1 MRRSFNRK
9 VHQHAEDETQGCII
23 SYVNKITFFH
33 FPPEQYVN
41 TKFNSFT
48 EQIEGNRFTTDG
60 KHFTVVYVFS
70 LVTSNPRLDKPSSA
84 ANTT

>member
-33 FPPEQYVN
+33 FPPEQYVY

-60 KHFTVVYVFS
+60 KHLPLYMYLALS
-70 LVTSNPRLDKPSSA
+70 PQIPG
-84 ANTT
+84 